1 MSSITHPLAAIRGI
15 IKLLLLIVS
24 FTRKQLY
31 IAFMQKTLSQ
41 QINYHIAW
49 RLTQLREAKEI
60 SREQL
65 AALIN
70 IPVHDI
76 YRFEAAHTA
85 MNARELAIFAR
96 GLDVTPNEF
105 YTQLVTKDIDA
116 ETLKP
121 ISSVKPGLKI
131 IELIHNFLK
140 ISCAR
145 SRQSFGLATRQAGRH
160 Y

>member
-1 MSSITHPLAAIRGI
+1 
-15 IKLLLLIVS
+15 
-24 FTRKQLY
+24 
-31 IAFMQKTLSQ
+31 MQKTLSQ
-41 QINYHIAW
+41 QIDYHIAW
-49 RLTQLREAKEI
+49 RLTQLREAREI

-76 YRFEAAHTA
+76 YRFETAHTA
-85 MNARELAIFAR
+85 MNARELAIFAKV
-96 GLDVTPNEF
+96 LNVTPNEF
-105 YTQLVTKDIDA
+105 YEQLDTKNIDA
-116 ETLKP
+116 EILKP
-121 ISSVKPGLKI
+121 ISSVKPGLRT

-145 SRQSFGLATRQAGRH
+145 SRQSFGLAARQAGRH